1 MVELKKK
8 KRKRKVKPRAGQVI
22 TQKVVV
28 NLGKSAPRR
37 RTGTQAKRSVQ
48 PQQVTYQNAPIPLTP
63 DYSSRINDLRDEV
76 VRHLS
81 GVDKEAGRRRA
92 LDLRVEEGKQATS
105 VQTERQDKPPP
116 PRRTRS
122 DSGMPR
128 GELLRTAQARA
139 EERGF
144 SMASVP
150 IETPALAPPAPL
162 KRQETP
168 PRIVTMLQTIEEKR
182 KPGRQPGFRL
192 TEEQKKKRSQIAAD
206 KKKREEEA
214 LQKPTPLE
222 RFESAEEPAEIK
234 PGTFV

>member
-1 MVELKKK
+1 MSIYMVDKKDAGPK
-8 KRKRKVKPRAGQVI
+8 KRKRRKAKTKPRAGQVI
-22 TQKVVV
+22 TQKVIV

-48 PQQVTYQNAPIPLTP
+48 PQQVTYQNSPIPLTP

-76 VRHLS
+76 VKHLS

-92 LDLRVEEGKQATS
+92 LDLRVEEGKQATA
-105 VQTERQDKPPP
+105 VQSERQDKPPP

-128 GELLRTAQARA
+128 GELLRTAQLRA
-139 EERGF
+139 EEQGF

-150 IETPALAPPAPL
+150 IETPPLAKPSPL

-168 PRIVTMLQTIEEKR
+168 PRIVTMLETIEEKKR
-182 KPGRQPGFRL
+182 PGRQPGFRL
-192 TEEQKKKRSQIAAD
+192 SEEQLKKRSQIAAD
-206 KKKREEEA
+206 KKKREQEA
-214 LQKPTPLE
+214 
-222 RFESAEEPAEIK
+222 AEEPPEIK